1 MNEWISKVR
10 NFLTETRIEMSKVS
24 FPSRDEVISTTVV
37 VLITSFVFAVFLWGA
52 DLVIQRGYVAIVG
65 VFSR

>member
-10 NFLTETRIEMSKVS
+10 AFLTETRIEMSKVS